1 MMEETMTQDS
11 LTQSNLTQSNLIRFS
26 SGHLLSHETDQRLA
40 TIRIRIRIPKRYQQE
55 PVISN
60 LVSQYGLTVNIAA
73 ALLGANAREDG
84 WFDLTLQGNVAQIQ
98 SALLYLNDLDLEIWH
113 ESETESW

>member
-1 MMEETMTQDS
+1 MDLLQS
-11 LTQSNLTQSNLIRFS
+11 SNLTRLS
-26 SGHLLSHETDQRLA
+26 SISDDQRL
-40 TIRIRIRIPKRYQQE
+40 THKRIRLRIPKHYQQE

-60 LVSQYGLTVNIAA
+60 LISDYKLTVNIAA

-84 WFDLTLQGNVAQIQ
+84 WFDLDLQGTVPQIQ

-113 ESETESW
+113 EGEPESW